1 MILRF
6 LSLMSGLI
14 VAAALPAIAQ
24 NRPLA
29 PAQTRLPAPSTPP
42 SAHIAPTPAPL
53 APPTNP
59 APAVA
64 PPDGLSPLLSQ
75 PGPISPGPRADP
87 SYPAATYPSPLGQQ
101 QMQSYRSDLLS
112 QRWQLE
118 QQGREPRQRALSR
131 AAAAAQPAELT
142 LADPDHPRFPGA
154 SSRVSSRSGSRFP
167 LSRAFLQ
174 RSA

>member
-6 LSLMSGLI
+6 VSMMPALI

-24 NRPLA
+24 NRLPT

-42 SAHIAPTPAPL
+42 SAYIAPMPAPL

-59 APAVA
+59 GPAVA

-75 PGPISPGPRADP
+75 PGPISPVPRAGP

-118 QQGREPRQRALSR
+118 QQGVSPDNEPYRELQQQLN
-131 AAAAAQPAELT
+131 QP
-142 LADPDHPRFPGA
+142 
-154 SSRVSSRSGSRFP
+154 SSR
-167 LSRAFLQ
+167 
-174 RSA
+174 

>member
-1 MILRF
+1 LILRF
-6 LSLMSGLI
+6 LSLLSALI

-24 NRPLA
+24 NRLPT

-42 SAHIAPTPAPL
+42 SAYIAPTPAPL
-53 APPTNP
+53 APPTNLG
-59 APAVA
+59 PAVA

-75 PGPISPGPRADP
+75 PGPISPAPRAGP

-118 QQGREPRQRALSR
+118 HQGVNPDNERYRELQQQLN
-131 AAAAAQPAELT
+131 QP
-142 LADPDHPRFPGA
+142 
-154 SSRVSSRSGSRFP
+154 SSR
-167 LSRAFLQ
+167 
-174 RSA
+174 